1 MKKNLKVSAVASLIG
16 VCIIGGVVALY
27 PKTEST
33 QTDNQVT
40 IQETPTVNQ
49 VTIQEEQTEEP
60 EYDEYDSERLEDEQ
74 VVLDGGLVIVPNP
87 EYDRQVVEFKLR
99 QYEIGALTD
108 EELTELKETYGSLVD
123 EVQAELDAE
132 NQEVS
137 EPVKS
142 DIVTKTYTSDGF
154 ISMSIDENL
163 MRVAQTYVERVPS
176 KVLDAILSIGYRMQ
190 LVNDPA
196 SSVGYS
202 ENWCGVTSPSMK
214 MIYIE
219 AKERKFRLA
228 IVHEIGHAFDDY
240 LGCVAL
246 SDEFKSIY
254 EAEKD
259 SFIVTGYTTDNQ
271 FKENTQEFFA
281 EAFQMYVY
289 DSATLQSSAPR
300 TFEFVKNCID
310 SL

>member
-1 MKKNLKVSAVASLIG
+1 MRKNLKVSAVAGLIG

-27 PKTEST
+27 PKTELT
-33 QTDNQVT
+33 Q
-40 IQETPTVNQ
+40 TVNQ

-74 VVLDGGLVIVPNP
+74 VVLDGGLKIVPNP

-99 QYEIGALTD
+99 QYEAGGLTD
-108 EELTELKETYGSLVD
+108 EELAELKETYGSLVD
-123 EVQAELDAE
+123 EVQAEFDAE

-142 DIVTKTYTSDGF
+142 NIVTKTYTSDGF
-154 ISMSIDENL
+154 ISMSVDENL
-163 MRVAQTYVERVPS
+163 MGVAQTYVERVPS
-176 KVLDAILSIGYRMQ
+176 KVIDAISSICYQMQ

-196 SSVGYS
+196 KEVGYTS
-202 ENWCGVTSPSMK
+202 NWCGFTSPSMK

-219 AKERKFRLA
+219 AKESKFRRA

-240 LGCVAL
+240 LGNVSL
-246 SDEFKSIY
+246 SDEFWGIY

-259 SFIVTGYTTDNQ
+259 SFKVTGYLTDGH
-271 FKENTQEFFA
+271 FKDNSQEFFA

-289 DSATLQSSAPR
+289 DSGTLQSSAPK
-300 TFEFVKNCID
+300 TYDFIKSCIEEV
-310 SL
+310 

>member
-1 MKKNLKVSAVASLIG
+1 MRKNLKVSAVASLIG

-27 PKTEST
+27 PKTEL
-33 QTDNQVT
+33 
-40 IQETPTVNQ
+40 TPTVNQ
-49 VTIQEEQTEEP
+49 VTIQEVQTEEP

-74 VVLDGGLVIVPNP
+74 VFLEGGLKIVPNP
-87 EYDRQVVEFKLR
+87 DYDRQVVEFKLR
-99 QYEIGALTD
+99 QYEVGDLTD
-108 EELTELKETYGSLVD
+108 YELIELKETYGSLVN
-123 EVQAELDAE
+123 EIQAELDAE

-142 DIVTKTYTSDGF
+142 DIVTKTCTSDGF
-154 ISMSIDENL
+154 ISMSIDEDL
-163 MRVAQTYVERVPS
+163 IGVAQSYVERVPS
-176 KVLDAILSIGYRMQ
+176 KVIDAISSICYQMQ

-196 SSVGYS
+196 KEVGYTS
-202 ENWCGVTSPSMK
+202 NWCGVTSPSMK

-219 AKERKFRLA
+219 AKESKFRRA

-240 LGCVAL
+240 LGNVSL
-246 SDEFKSIY
+246 SDEFWGIY

-259 SFIVTGYTTDNQ
+259 SFKVTGYATDGH
-271 FKENTQEFFA
+271 FKDNSQEFFA

-289 DSATLQSSAPR
+289 DSATLQSSAPKAYS
-300 TFEFVKNCID
+300 FVKNCID

>member
-1 MKKNLKVSAVASLIG
+1 MRKNLKVSAVAGLIG

-27 PKTEST
+27 PKTE
-33 QTDNQVT
+33 
-40 IQETPTVNQ
+40 PTVNQ
-49 VTIQEEQTEEP
+49 VTIQEAQTEET

-74 VVLDGGLVIVPNP
+74 VVLDGGLKIVPNP

-99 QYEIGALTD
+99 QYEAGALTD
-108 EELTELKETYGSLVD
+108 DELIELKETYGSLVD
-123 EVQAELDAE
+123 EVQAEFDAE

-142 DIVTKTYTSDGF
+142 NLVTKTYTSDGF
-154 ISMSIDENL
+154 ISMSVDENL
-163 MRVAQTYVERVPS
+163 MGIAQTYVERVPS
-176 KVLDAILSIGYRMQ
+176 KVLGAISSIGYQMQ

-196 SSVGYS
+196 KEVGYTS
-202 ENWCGVTSPSMK
+202 NWCGVTSPSMK

-219 AKERKFRLA
+219 AKESKFRRA

-240 LGCVAL
+240 LGNVSL
-246 SDEFKSIY
+246 SDEFGGIY

-259 SFIVTGYTTDNQ
+259 SFIVTGYSSDSHY
-271 FKENTQEFFA
+271 KENTQEFFA

-289 DSATLQSSAPR
+289 DSATLQSSAPKAYD
-300 TFEFVKNCID
+300 FVKNCIEGV
-310 SL
+310 

>member
-1 MKKNLKVSAVASLIG
+1 MRKNLKVSAVAGLIG

-27 PKTEST
+27 PKTE
-33 QTDNQVT
+33 
-40 IQETPTVNQ
+40 PTVNQ
-49 VTIQEEQTEEP
+49 VTIQEAQTEEP

-74 VVLDGGLVIVPNP
+74 VVLDGGLEVVSNP
-87 EYDRQVVEFKLR
+87 EYGRQVVEFKLR
-99 QYEIGALTD
+99 QYEAGALTD
-108 EELTELKETYGSLVD
+108 DELIELKETYGSLVD
-123 EVQAELDAE
+123 EVQAEFDAE

-142 DIVTKTYTSDGF
+142 NIVTKTYTSDGF
-154 ISMSIDENL
+154 ISMSVDEDL
-163 MRVAQTYVERVPS
+163 MGVAQSYVERVPS
-176 KVLDAILSIGYRMQ
+176 KVLDAISSIGYQMQ

-196 SSVGYS
+196 KEVGYTG
-202 ENWCGVTSPSMK
+202 NWCGVTSPSMK

-219 AKERKFRLA
+219 SSESKFRRA
-228 IVHEIGHAFDDY
+228 IVHEIGHAFENY
-240 LGCVAL
+240 LGDVAL
-246 SDEFKSIY
+246 SDEFIEIY

-259 SFIVTGYTTDNQ
+259 SFKVTGYSSDFHYKDNS
-271 FKENTQEFFA
+271 QEFFA